1 VVRPFSLLIVYEMTF
16 IHVIQTSAFVWIDDA
31 SDASDADADA
41 DADVI
46 GER

>member
-1 VVRPFSLLIVYEMTF
+1 MTF
-16 IHVIQTSAFVWIDDA
+16 IHVIQTDSNSFGLMTQNDA

-41 DADVI
+41 DADADVI